1 MSTNEIAAEAVH
13 DEEHMEVN
21 RLEKELS
28 GYEQQLVLAKEA
40 QTAAVATLNEV
51 TTDTQTGVMS
61 QDDVDTYAAA
71 KLHLDLV
78 NEFCTAAE
86 LACHDAMTQL
96 NAARHNLEARV

>member
-1 MSTNEIAAEAVH
+1 MFAAEAVH
-13 DEEHMEVN
+13 DDKHIQVN
-21 RLEKELS
+21 RLEQELS
-28 GYEQQLVLAKEA
+28 GYGQQLVLAKEA
-40 QTAAVATLNEV
+40 QAAAVATLNEI
-51 TTDTQTGVMS
+51 TNDAQMGVMS
-61 QDDVDTYAAA
+61 QDDADTYAAA